1 MIRNIHNKTDRIV
14 KLVHDYL
21 GKNSQTEILDEVAN
35 HMKNCPEC
43 FIYVDSVKQT
53 IQLMKKVEINKK
65 LPSAI
70 ENRLY
75 KSLNIRR

>member
-1 MIRNIHNKTDRIV
+1 MIRHIHNKTDRIV

>member
-1 MIRNIHNKTDRIV
+1 MIRHIHNKTDRIV

-53 IQLMKKVEINKK
+53 IQLMKKIEINKK